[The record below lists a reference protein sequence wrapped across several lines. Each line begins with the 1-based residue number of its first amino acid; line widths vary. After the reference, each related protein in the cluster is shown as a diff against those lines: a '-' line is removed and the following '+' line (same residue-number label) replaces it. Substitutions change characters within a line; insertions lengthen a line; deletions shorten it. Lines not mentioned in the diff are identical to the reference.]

1 MGKSMKLDK
10 DDIDAI
16 LGGAGFS
23 YVTLLAIWKR
33 GRIFVFVDNGYTVIY
48 RGYEEIFRKDLPVD
62 YDSFIT
68 ALARAELKG

>member
-16 LGGAGFS
+16 LGGAGFR
-23 YVTLLAIWKR
+23 YVQLLATWRR
-33 GRIFVFVDNGYTVIY
+33 GRIFVFADNGYTVIY
-48 RGYEEIFRKDLPVD
+48 RDYEETFRKDLPVD
-62 YDSFIT
+62 SGEFME

>member
-1 MGKSMKLDK
+1 MGKGMQWDK

-48 RGYEEIFRKDLPVD
+48 QDYEEIFSQDLPVD
-62 YDSFIT
+62 SGEFME

>member
-16 LGGAGFS
+16 LGDAGFS
-23 YVTLLAIWKR
+23 YVTLLAVWKR

-48 RGYEEIFRKDLPVD
+48 LDYEEIFSQDLPVD
-62 YDSFIT
+62 SGEFME